1 MFSGMDTKKQADLQ
15 MLLVT
20 LLWGSSYLFMKEGL
34 GSIQEINLIALRF
47 GFAFLLLGILFYK
60 KWSYVTVRLVGQGF
74 ILGAVLFMA
83 FVFITYGVK
92 RTSTSQAGF
101 LISLSV
107 VFVPLFTSLWGR
119 KLPSRKMAGCI
130 ILAVIG
136 ISLLTLDQSL
146 SIGSGDLLCILGAMM
161 YAVYIIVSGVMV
173 RKGDAI
179 VLSILQ
185 LGFAGGIAFIFSF
198 LFEQPKLP
206 NSSGAWIAVMGLTIL
221 CSAAAYTLQIL
232 AQRHM
237 TSTRAGLI
245 FSLEPVFA
253 AGFAF
258 VFYGERLPW
267 NGFVGACLIL
277 SGVLLTEITPRL
289 PQRFRKQKHTEQIGV
304 EINLSEGSS
313 T

>member
-1 MFSGMDTKKQADLQ
+1 MLRGMDIKKQADLQ

-60 KWSYVTVRLVGQGF
+60 KWSNLNVRLVGQGF

-83 FVFITYGVK
+83 VVFITYGVK

-107 VFVPLFTSLWGR
+107 VFVPLLTALWRR
-119 KLPSRKMAGCI
+119 KLPSRKMAACI
-130 ILAVIG
+130 MLAVIG

-146 SIGSGDLLCILGAMM
+146 SIGLGDLLCILGALM
-161 YAVYIIVSGVMV
+161 YAVYIIVSGIMV

-179 VLSILQ
+179 VLSMLQ
-185 LGFAGGIAFIFSF
+185 FGFAGGIAFVFSF

-206 NSSGAWIAVMGLTIL
+206 NSNGEWIAVLGLTVL
-221 CSAAAYTLQIL
+221 CSAVAYTLQIL

-253 AGFAF
+253 AGFALI
-258 VFYGERLPW
+258 FYGERLPW
-267 NGFVGACLIL
+267 NGIVGACLIL
-277 SGVLLTEITPRL
+277 SGVLLTEVTPRL
-289 PQRFRKQKHTEQIGV
+289 PQRLRKQKPTEKLGV

-313 T
+313 R